1 MEGSLVK
8 KHITIN
14 EKRKSGII
22 LSLILLGLGM
32 VFFWWNQLRKEQEMV
47 QEPIEHRLQWWLSA
61 IGWDAE
67 RTDVTGEGI
76 RIAIL
81 DSGVDAEHPDLEGVI
96 EKEYRVS
103 GLGVTHQESR
113 QETQQETQQESHQE
127 TNQDSHQKNL
137 HHGTAVAGIIAASP
151 STDKGALGVAVNAS
165 ILSVDITDEAN
176 GIIQVEHLIEGI
188 EYAIQESVDIINIS
202 AGIKEDSEELHEVI
216 QRAYEAGI
224 VVVAAA
230 GNFMEDDILYPARYE
245 EVLAVGA
252 QSRNNEIISPT
263 GNLPKSVSYL
273 PGESIVTT
281 GVNGKYI
288 GADGTSVATPI
299 MTGIVALMLEANQTL
314 TNEEI
319 LQYFNSNQSSQEES
333 EIEQTIQVRYCIQL
347 KD

>member
-8 KHITIN
+8 KHITTN
-14 EKRKSGII
+14 EKRKSRII

-61 IGWDAE
+61 IGWDEE
-67 RTDVTGEGI
+67 RTGVTGEGI

-81 DSGVDAEHPDLEGVI
+81 DSGVDAEHPDLKGVI

-103 GLGVTHQESR
+103 GLGVTHQESH
-113 QETQQETQQESHQE
+113 QETQQETQQE
-127 TNQDSHQKNL
+127 TNQDSHQENL

-176 GIIQVEHLIEGI
+176 GIIQVDHLIEGI

-230 GNFMEDDILYPARYE
+230 GNFMEDDILYPARYD

>member
-8 KHITIN
+8 KHITTN
-14 EKRKSGII
+14 EKRKSRII

-61 IGWDAE
+61 IGWDEE
-67 RTDVTGEGI
+67 RTGVTGEGI

-103 GLGVTHQESR
+103 GLGVT
-113 QETQQETQQESHQE
+113 QQESHQE
-127 TNQDSHQKNL
+127 TNQDSQQENL

-216 QRAYEAGI
+216 QRAYETGI

-230 GNFMEDDILYPARYE
+230 GNFMEDDILYPARYD

-263 GNLPKSVSYL
+263 GNLSKSVSYL

-319 LQYFNSNQSSQEES
+319 LQYFNSNHSSQEEN
-333 EIEQTIQVRYCIQL
+333 EKGQTIQVQYCIQL